1 MKLKLLAIFGL
12 TLTLL
17 CGCTAKKEKDKL
29 MENESKKA
37 LILYYSQGGVTKT
50 VAEELE
56 KRLGADIDS
65 VVPVEPYGPDY
76 DSTIQ
81 RWQQELKDSIKV
93 AVKPLNVNIND
104 YDTIFIG
111 SPIWGG
117 VFSSPMQSFLKDND
131 LEGKTLVTFATF
143 GSGGIE
149 SATQNLKE
157 LQPKANIVEGYG
169 VRSARISKAPEELE
183 RFLIENGFI
192 EGEIAPV
199 PVYGNS
205 HPLTTE
211 ETDVFNAATKDY
223 FMPLGTAVNVATRE
237 YNGIKEYKFGVIPP
251 NGDET
256 NLSTIYI
263 QYEDGSPVF
272 TKVVR

>member
-1 MKLKLLAIFGL
+1 MKLKLLTIFGL
-12 TLTLL
+12 SLTLL
-17 CGCTAKKEKDKL
+17 WGCAAKKEKSKL
-29 MENESKKA
+29 MENETKKA
-37 LILYYSQGGVTKT
+37 LVLYYSQGGTTKV

-65 VVPVEPYGPDY
+65 VVPVEPYDPDY

-93 AVKPLNVNIND
+93 AIKPINVNIND

-117 VFSSPMQSFLKDND
+117 VFSSPMQSFLIDND

-149 SATQNLKE
+149 SATKNLKE
-157 LQPKANIVEGYG
+157 LQPNANIIEGYG
-169 VRSARISKAPEELE
+169 IRSARISKAPKEIE

-192 EGEIAPV
+192 KGEITSQPNF
-199 PVYGNS
+199 GNS
-205 HPLTTE
+205 HPVTRDE
-211 ETDVFNAATKDY
+211 MEVFNAATKDY
-223 FMPLGTAVNVATRE
+223 FMPLGTAINVATRD
-237 YNGIKEYKFGVIPP
+237 NSGVKEYKFGVIPP

-263 QYEDGSPVF
+263 TYEDGSPVF

>member
-1 MKLKLLAIFGL
+1 MVVLQ
-12 TLTLL
+12 
-17 CGCTAKKEKDKL
+17 KKEKDKL

-50 VAEELE
+50 VAEEIE

-65 VVPVEPYGPDY
+65 VVPVEPYGADY
-76 DSTIQ
+76 DTTIQ

-117 VFSSPMQSFLKDND
+117 VFSSPMQSFLIDND

-183 RFLIENGFI
+183 RFLIEKGFI
-192 EGEIAPV
+192 EGEIEPV
-199 PVYGNS
+199 PDYGNT
-205 HPLTTE
+205 HPVTAE
-211 ETDVFNAATKDY
+211 ETDVYNAATKDY

-251 NGDET
+251 KGDET
-256 NLSTIYI
+256 NLTTIYI
-263 QYEDGSPVF
+263 KYEDGSPVF